1 MSTSFAIGCPNCGS
15 TTTVQTGVS
24 KNGTGLGQCRNC
36 HKTVKITVDH
46 KGNVIRVS

>member
-1 MSTSFAIGCPNCGS
+1 MSTSFTVGCPHCRS

-24 KNGTGLGQCRNC
+24 KNGTGVGRCRNC
-36 HKTVKITVDH
+36 NKLVRVTVDH